1 MKDKLLSKEH
11 NNTTEEDTGIFWLHC
26 TSISPSSLVNDAAL
40 VLSSS
45 AFKICISDSIWTLS
59 LVTASFSISLFAS
72 FSVKSS
78 SILILQLPCELECS
92 NS

>member
-45 AFKICISDSIWTLS
+45 AFKIYISDSIWTLTVVWS
-59 LVTASFSISLFAS
+59 LHLFPLASLLLSQ
-72 FSVKSS
+72 SS
-78 SILILQLPCELECS
+78 HHLLYNFNLAIAL
-92 NS
+92 